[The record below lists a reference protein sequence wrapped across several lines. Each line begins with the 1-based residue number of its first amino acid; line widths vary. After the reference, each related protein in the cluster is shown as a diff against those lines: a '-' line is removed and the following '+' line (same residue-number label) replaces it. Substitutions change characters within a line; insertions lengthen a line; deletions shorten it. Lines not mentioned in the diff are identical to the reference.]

1 MDNERCGA
9 EARGPFRRW
18 RRMHSEEGF
27 MRHGRHGRGWFGG
40 WEGAGMGPW
49 GRGSRFFDTG
59 EVRLAMLS
67 LLESGPKHGYQLI
80 KDLEERSGGLYR
92 ASAGAVYPNLQQLE
106 DEGLVTSETQDGKRI
121 YTLSDAGRSEL
132 EREKGRVSEIW
143 NRTKEWGV
151 WAPGAGPEGAMV
163 ATTGAL
169 VLKAALQAVK
179 RTGGSAEDATRIR
192 DILDRARREIESI
205 KPKVD

>member
-1 MDNERCGA
+1 MDYERCRA
-9 EARGPFRRW
+9 EGRGLFRRW
-18 RRMHSEEGF
+18 RRMHREEGF

-40 WEGAGMGPW
+40 WEWAGMGPW

-59 EVRLAMLS
+59 EVRLAILS
-67 LLESGPKHGYQLI
+67 LLESGPKHGYQII

-106 DEGLVTSETQDGKRI
+106 DEGLVTSETREGKRV

-132 EREKGRVSEIW
+132 EREKDRVSDIW

-179 RTGGSAEDATRIR
+179 RTGGNAEDATTIR
-192 DILDRARREIESI
+192 DILDRARREIEGIGSR
-205 KPKVD
+205 K

>member
-1 MDNERCGA
+1 MDYESCRT
-9 EARGPFRRW
+9 EARTRFSRW
-18 RRMHSEEGF
+18 RRMHSVEGF

-40 WEGAGMGPW
+40 GEWPGMGPW

-106 DEGLVTSETQDGKRI
+106 DEGLVTSETQDGKRV
-121 YTLSDAGRSEL
+121 YTLTDAGRAEL
-132 EREKGRVSEIW
+132 EREKDRVSQIW

-151 WAPGAGPEGAMV
+151 WAPGHGPEGAMV
-163 ATTGAL
+163 ATTGAM

-179 RTGGSAEDATRIR
+179 RTGGNAEEATRIR
-192 DILDRARREIESI
+192 DILDRARREIEGI
-205 KPKVD
+205 GK